1 MNYFSRYNIDWPL
14 MSFAQE
20 IGKRFMA
27 PNLFV
32 YDNMHADPAQD
43 IIMLKKFLDEDPAN
57 KILSLNLFDPPNDNF
72 LNEIKDRVIK
82 VDSYK
87 FCLWLPALEKFF
99 VKYTV
104 DQVLPG
110 TFKYKFLCYQRVP
123 SIYRERAYELLK
135 DKKGIVTL
143 GTIENLEVNNNI
155 PYGLGFMQPK
165 SDLKVCNDT
174 MSLGNLDIWKSCFLT
189 IVSETFQQEHE
200 NAFIGEKTFK
210 PIIGM
215 RPFLCYGHPKIS
227 RFLESRGFVT
237 FDEDFGYKPN
247 SDIFNCV
254 NQIVDI
260 VDAINYKDV
269 YSNKLWKKLYP
280 KVEHNKN
287 WFETAVKKEY
297 ERLEELVK

>member
-1 MNYFSRYNIDWPL
+1 MAY
-14 MSFAQE
+14 AQE
-20 IGKRFMA
+20 VGKRFIA

-32 YDNMHADPAQD
+32 YDNMHADPAND
-43 IIMLKKFLDEDPAN
+43 LIMLQKFLDEDPAN

-72 LNEIKDRVIK
+72 LSEIRDRVIK

-99 VKYTV
+99 TKYTV
-104 DQVLPG
+104 DQVLPSS
-110 TFKYKFLCYQRVP
+110 FKYKFLCYQRVP
-123 SIYRERAYELLK
+123 SVYRERAYELLK

-143 GTIENLEVNNNI
+143 GTVDNPEVNKDI
-155 PYGLGFMQPK
+155 PDGLGFMQPK
-165 SDLKVCNDT
+165 IAYFGFKDMELPYNILKVGNDT

-215 RPFLCYGHPKIS
+215 RPFLCYGHPKITD
-227 RFLESRGFVT
+227 FLKSRGFET
-237 FDEDFGYKPN
+237 FDDDFGYKPN
-247 SDIFNCV
+247 SDIMDCI

-260 VDAINYKDV
+260 VDRLDYKEV

-280 KVEHNKN
+280 KIEHNKN
-287 WFETAVKKEY
+287 WWPIAVQNEWK
-297 ERLEELVK
+297 RLEELIS